1 MRLIPALLLS
11 TALVAQPLLAADIT
25 HEGAQQLEQKFTSYL
40 PEKLAKSG
48 LVRVR
53 PGTTDYE
60 VTFDPTVLLK
70 DVDPKTFSI
79 SGLTPFL
86 SLIRPLEDG
95 SWNFS
100 QSADFD
106 VKGQFT
112 AGTEKTDF
120 SYQIN
125 AFRMDGIYDPDILYF
140 KSGEMT
146 AGGISMR
153 SNSPVQSVEARFG
166 TMKSVFDSKRAT
178 ADTIDIRSN
187 TAMGAFA
194 ESVIDPAKARIDLSA
209 DSVTADIAVNGMA
222 YRPLHDIVFFIL
234 DRVKTERLTPEEQA
248 RVKTLLRANLP
259 MFDALL
265 ESIDVTNLKV
275 ATPNG
280 TFGAETLRYTINSNG
295 LRDGAKAGFG
305 IVVDKPSVPAGVVPE
320 AFVAAL
326 PETISFRASFENLNL
341 SSGIGYFLDHADFN
355 AEKPLTDE
363 QSTAAGGI
371 FLPGGALTMRYEDVS
386 ARSSVYDISL
396 SGTTTL
402 YPEQKDRQNTDV
414 TIYAR
419 DFDKTISYLQQ
430 NAQAVPQFG
439 QAAFVLLMVKGFA
452 KTEADGRQMWN
463 VVVDEGGKMKIN
475 GQELAIPH

>member
-11 TALVAQPLLAADIT
+11 TALVSQPVLAADIT
-25 HEGAQQLEQKFTSYL
+25 HEGAQQLEQKFNSYL
-40 PEKLAKSG
+40 PENLAKSG
-48 LVRVR
+48 LIKVR
-53 PGTTDYE
+53 PGTTDYV

-79 SGLTPFL
+79 SGLKPFL

-100 QSADFD
+100 QSADLD
-106 VKGQFT
+106 VKGKFT
-112 AGTEKTDF
+112 AGADTTDF
-120 SYQIN
+120 SYKIDG
-125 AFRMDGIYDPDILYF
+125 FRMDGVYDSEILYP
-140 KSGEMT
+140 KSAEMT
-146 AGGISMR
+146 ANGIFIS
-153 SNSPVQSVEARFG
+153 SHSPLQSVEARFG
-166 TMKSVFDSKRAT
+166 TMKSILDSKRET
-178 ADTIDIRSN
+178 PDTIDIRSN
-187 TAMGAFA
+187 TAMGAFT
-194 ESVIDPAKARIDLSA
+194 ETVVDPAKVRIDLSA
-209 DSVTADIAVNGMA
+209 DSVTADVAMNGIAHK
-222 YRPLHDIVFFIL
+222 PLHDIIFFVMDKAKA
-234 DRVKTERLTPEEQA
+234 DRLAPEDQTRLKA
-248 RVKTLLRANLP
+248 VLRANLP

-265 ESIDVTNLKV
+265 ESVDVTNLKV
-275 ATPNG
+275 ATPTG

-295 LRDGAKAGFG
+295 LRDGAEAGFG
-305 IVVDKPSVPAGVVPE
+305 IVLDKPSVPPGVVPE
-320 AFVAAL
+320 ALIAAL
-326 PETISFRASFENLNL
+326 PETVSFGASFENLNL
-341 SSGIGYFLDHADFN
+341 ASGIGYFLDNADFN

-363 QSTAAGGI
+363 QSAAAGRL

-396 SGTTTL
+396 SGTTTV
-402 YPEQKDRQNTDV
+402 YPEEKGRQNTDV

-463 VVVDEGGKMKIN
+463 LVVDESGKMKIN